1 MPSFP
6 GLFGMSLA
14 LQLMVVTPTLHV
26 PLEAKKLLEVAPLSA
41 VQSATWPS
49 DSPLGVSVGVT
60 VGN

>member
-41 VQSATWPS
+41 V
-49 DSPLGVSVGVT
+49 
-60 VGN
+60 